1 MKKVLIIL
9 LLGLCISVAGCNN
22 TSETNEKND
31 VPVKEEKIETEISED
46 MNQKIDRFI
55 SIMQLK
61 YVNITNDELSEN
73 EKLYYVFYIAS
84 NKLSVDSVNK
94 ESIEKEMF
102 ELYGSKV
109 EYNDRDIKSLFTNE
123 TIAYYKNDKYV
134 YNHDTAHGVMRVK
147 GYSYEVS
154 RERKNDIIKVELK
167 RVYINCGGDVCPVD
181 ALYKDPEYK
190 EKIDVPKEYCL
201 YDEYMPDFCDIK
213 AEEYL
218 KDNLNNLPTLT
229 FEFELENGN
238 PVFSRVYK

>member
-9 LLGLCISVAGCNN
+9 LLGLCINATGCSN
-22 TSETNEKND
+22 SAETNEKND
-31 VPVKEEKIETEISED
+31 IPAKEEIIETEISED

-73 EKLYYVFYIAS
+73 EKLYYAFYIAS

-102 ELYGSKV
+102 ELFGSKV
-109 EYNDRDIKSLFTNE
+109 EYNDKDIKSLFTNE
-123 TIAYYKNDKYV
+123 TIAYFKDDKYV
-134 YNHDTAHGVMRVK
+134 YNHDTAHGVMMVK

-154 RERKNDIIKVELK
+154 RERKNDIIKVEIK
-167 RVYINCGGDVCPVD
+167 RVYINCGDTCPVD

-238 PVFSRVYK
+238 PVFKRLYK